1 MAVSR
6 ERKGFEHGES
16 CEANDRAAAGR
27 RRVTLV
33 TSPLDALPVDVRR
46 ALIRGAPPE
55 WISPMLATL
64 TERRFS
70 GPDWLFE
77 RKFDGVRVLAFRR
90 GGETRLLSRN
100 RKPVDAHY
108 PEVAE
113 ALADQPERDLVLDGE
128 VVAFEGSQTSFARL
142 QQRMQLADADR
153 ARRTGVRIFYYVFD
167 LPYADGFD
175 LTRVSLRARKAMLRR
190 SLVWRDPVRFTPH
203 RNAAGEAFWREA
215 CRKGWEGVMAKRI
228 DSTYE
233 SRRSPDWLKFK
244 CVSEQEFVV
253 GGYTD
258 PKGSRSGFGALLVGT
273 YQDAELVYAGKVGTG
288 FNEQTLANLSARM
301 QALETDRAPFA
312 RGAIPK
318 RDAHWIRPEL
328 VAQIGFTEWTRD
340 GQLRHPRFLG
350 LRTDKDPREVV
361 RERPS

>member
-1 MAVSR
+1 MAMTSVIDELSP
-6 ERKGFEHGES
+6 
-16 CEANDRAAAGR
+16 AAR
-27 RRVTLV
+27 
-33 TSPLDALPVDVRR
+33 DAAHRSDQ
-46 ALIRGAPPE
+46 PE

-70 GPDWLFE
+70 DPGWIFE

-90 GGETRLLSRN
+90 GDDVQLLSRN

-108 PEVAE
+108 PEIAE
-113 ALADQPERDLVLDGE
+113 ALASQPARDLVVDGE

-142 QQRMQLADADR
+142 QQRMQIADPKR
-153 ARRTGVRIFYYVFD
+153 ARRTGVRIFFYVFD

-175 LTRVSLRARKAMLRR
+175 LTRVPLRERKAVLRR
-190 SLVWRDPVRFTPH
+190 SLVWRDPIRFTPH
-203 RNAAGEAFWREA
+203 RNVVGETFWREA
-215 CRKGWEGVMAKRI
+215 CRKGWEGVIGKRV
-228 DSTYE
+228 DSTYQ

-244 CVSEQEFVV
+244 CVNEQEFVI

-258 PKGSRSGFGALLVGT
+258 PRGSRSGFGALLVGT
-273 YQDAELVYAGKVGTG
+273 YEDDELVYAGKVGTG
-288 FNEQTLANLSARM
+288 FTEQTLASLTARM
-301 QALETDRAPFA
+301 RALETDRPPFA

-318 RDAHWIRPEL
+318 RDVHWIRLEL

-350 LRTDKDPREVV
+350 LRTDKDPSEVG

>member
-1 MAVSR
+1 MTSIDEELSPTVRDAAVT
-6 ERKGFEHGES
+6 
-16 CEANDRAAAGR
+16 AD
-27 RRVTLV
+27 
-33 TSPLDALPVDVRR
+33 
-46 ALIRGAPPE
+46 PPE

-70 GPDWLFE
+70 DPRWIFE
-77 RKFDGVRVLAFRR
+77 RKFDGVRVVAFRR
-90 GGETRLLSRN
+90 GSEVRLLSRN

-113 ALADQPERDLVLDGE
+113 ALAAQPARDLVVDGE

-142 QQRMQLADADR
+142 QQRMQIADPSR
-153 ARRTGVRIFYYVFD
+153 ARRTGVRIFFYVFD
-167 LPYADGFD
+167 LPYADGSD
-175 LTRVSLRARKAMLRR
+175 LTRVPLRDRKAVLRR
-190 SLVWRDPVRFTPH
+190 SLEWRDPIRFTPH
-203 RNAAGEAFWREA
+203 RNAAGETFWREA
-215 CRKGWEGVMAKRI
+215 CRKGWEGVIAKRI
-228 DSTYE
+228 DSTYQ

-244 CVSEQEFVV
+244 CVSDQEFVI

-273 YQDAELVYAGKVGTG
+273 YEDGELVYAGKVGTG
-288 FNEQTLANLSARM
+288 FNEQTLASLLARM
-301 QALETDRAPFA
+301 RALETDRPAFA

-318 RDAHWIRPEL
+318 RDAHWIRPQL

-340 GQLRHPRFLG
+340 GQLRHPRFQG
-350 LRTDKDPREVV
+350 LRTDKDPRDVV

>member
-1 MAVSR
+1 
-6 ERKGFEHGES
+6 
-16 CEANDRAAAGR
+16 
-27 RRVTLV
+27 VT
-33 TSPLDALPVDVRR
+33 PVLEEIPP
-46 ALIRGAPPE
+46 AIRGAAVRAAPPE

-70 GPDWLFE
+70 APGWMFE

-90 GGETRLLSRN
+90 GTEIRLLSRN

-108 PEVAE
+108 PELAE
-113 ALADQPERDLVLDGE
+113 ALAGQPERDLVVDGE

-142 QQRMQLADADR
+142 QQRMQIADPDR
-153 ARRTGVRIFYYVFD
+153 ARRSGVRIFYYVFD

-175 LTRVSLRARKAMLRR
+175 LRRVPLRDRKAVLRR
-190 SLVWRDPVRFTPH
+190 SLVWRDPIRFTPH

-215 CRKGWEGVMAKRI
+215 CRKGWEGVIAKRI
-228 DSTYE
+228 DSTYQ

-273 YQDAELVYAGKVGTG
+273 YEDGELVYAGKVGTG
-288 FNEQTLANLSARM
+288 FSEQTLAILSARLRS
-301 QALETDRAPFA
+301 LETDRPPFA

-318 RDAHWIRPEL
+318 RDAHWISPEL